1 LRIIVLGGTRFVG
14 RAICSE
20 LTSRGHDLLLVH
32 RGRVEP
38 DDLAPAQHLHADRA
52 SWPSQGTRLAEFG
65 AEAAVDV
72 SALNGVGAESA
83 LRALPPGLRLVVISS
98 GDVYRAYQSLHAGT
112 QTDPVPLSELSP
124 LRQLRHID
132 TPDWENLE
140 IEERYLA
147 AGATVL
153 RLGAVYGEYDY
164 QHRFE
169 FILRRVRAGRQRLP
183 IGPGT
188 FLFSR
193 IYVGDVATA
202 VAEVLERDD
211 LAGEIFNIAESTTA
225 AYRLFAEQI
234 IAAADGK
241 LELVPIPEERLPED
255 LKITG
260 SVSQH
265 LLLDASKA
273 RRILNWKDRE
283 SREAL
288 RRSVSWHLDNPP
300 SDGGDDF
307 AQDDAA
313 LSGRS

>member
-1 LRIIVLGGTRFVG
+1 M
-14 RAICSE
+14 
-20 LTSRGHDLLLVH
+20 LVH
-32 RGRVEP
+32 RGRAEP
-38 DDLAPAQHLHADRA
+38 GDLAQTQHLHADRA
-52 SWPSQGTRLAEFG
+52 SWPSQSTQLAAFG

-83 LRALPPGLRLVVISS
+83 LRALPPELRLVVISS
-98 GDVYRAYQSLHAGT
+98 GDVYRAYQSLHAGR

-124 LRQLRHID
+124 LRQVRHID
-132 TPDWENLE
+132 TPDWENIE

-153 RLGAVYGEYDY
+153 RLAAVYGEHDY

-169 FILRRVRAGRQRLP
+169 FVLRRVRAGRRRLP

-211 LAGEIFNIAESTTA
+211 LAGEIFNIAESTTS

-234 IAAADGK
+234 IAAADGE
-241 LELVPIPEERLPED
+241 LELVPVPEERLPED

-273 RRILNWKDRE
+273 RRILQWKDRD
-283 SREAL
+283 SGEAL

-300 SDGGDDF
+300 TDASDDF

-313 LSGRS
+313 LSRRSRPPIGSGSVSES

>member
-1 LRIIVLGGTRFVG
+1 
-14 RAICSE
+14 
-20 LTSRGHDLLLVH
+20 
-32 RGRVEP
+32 
-38 DDLAPAQHLHADRA
+38 
-52 SWPSQGTRLAEFG
+52 
-65 AEAAVDV
+65 
-72 SALNGVGAESA
+72 
-83 LRALPPGLRLVVISS
+83 
-98 GDVYRAYQSLHAGT
+98 
-112 QTDPVPLSELSP
+112 LSP
-124 LRQLRHID
+124 LREIRHLD

-169 FILRRVRAGRQRLP
+169 FVLRRVRAGRRRLP
-183 IGPGT
+183 VGAGT

-202 VAEVLERDD
+202 VAAVLERDD
-211 LAGEIFNIAESTTA
+211 LTGEIFNIAESTTA

-234 IAAADGK
+234 IAAAHSQ
-241 LELVPIPEERLPED
+241 LELVPVPEERLPED

-260 SVSQH
+260 SLSQH

-273 RRILNWKDRE
+273 RRILPWKDRD

-288 RRSVSWHLDNPP
+288 RRSVSWHLDKPP
-300 SDGGDDF
+300 ADVSGDF
-307 AQDDAA
+307 GQDDAA
-313 LSGRS
+313 LSLRSCPPTGRGSVSES